1 MEIYY
6 VVRFKPQQVHE
17 YSLELMCSTERE
29 KFIVPIRAVGMQP
42 RMTFPDDIAFGTCA
56 VKSTT
61 RKTLLVQ
68 NVGSS
73 VARFYMRTTVNPAAF
88 TCPNEELIV
97 DAGASQMI
105 ELFFTPQ
112 AAKVIDGEIEVEFAN
127 KLRCYIAVSG
137 MGRNVDVSLSTPSV
151 AMEPSYI
158 SLSSQKTMRI
168 KNTSDVPINFVWKSF
183 SSQEEEETERGRLLV
198 ELNRMEA
205 IEQESFRDRRQQG
218 FYDMPVG
225 GGATTSDL
233 VDFEDPADDDETYTP
248 LARADAATLM
258 RKYRNLRTALDNDPM
273 QFVDDIFEISPV
285 SGNVWA
291 RSEIEITITFRP
303 DTAAKYTCLGYLDIS
318 GRQDR
323 LSLHLSGQGIGPH
336 AALSFDVLDVGDV
349 FINDEQWYDLSISN
363 KGDIPAQWSFLPS
376 LRSRGIWP
384 PARVNPFAFDLRA
397 TCWESSLKYFDLPC
411 KATMMCSHAN

>member
-1 MEIYY
+1 MYKKYSKLISTNWLDPSSKLKPSDLCKSSVDVVADDYPKIIEFNNIQDNTCQVHSNVDIDQPLFQPSPKVVVFEDYAPFAIHEKKLFFRNNDSVARRIKVHRPKTPFFEISAPKTANGEPLQQTKIAAGMEIYY

-17 YSLELMCSTERE
+17 YSLELICSTERE

-42 RMTFPDDIAFGTCA
+42 RMTFPDDITFGTCA

-73 VARFYMRTTVNPAAF
+73 VAKFYMRTTINPAAF

-183 SSQEEEETERGRLLV
+183 SSQ
-198 ELNRMEA
+198 
-205 IEQESFRDRRQQG
+205 
-218 FYDMPVG
+218 
-225 GGATTSDL
+225 
-233 VDFEDPADDDETYTP
+233 
-248 LARADAATLM
+248 
-258 RKYRNLRTALDNDPM
+258 
-273 QFVDDIFEISPV
+273 
-285 SGNVWA
+285 
-291 RSEIEITITFRP
+291 
-303 DTAAKYTCLGYLDIS
+303 
-318 GRQDR
+318 
-323 LSLHLSGQGIGPH
+323 
-336 AALSFDVLDVGDV
+336 
-349 FINDEQWYDLSISN
+349 
-363 KGDIPAQWSFLPS
+363 
-376 LRSRGIWP
+376 
-384 PARVNPFAFDLRA
+384 
-397 TCWESSLKYFDLPC
+397 
-411 KATMMCSHAN
+411 